1 LEDIDRLCY
10 RVGYRP
16 HETALLDTLS
26 LRSVLHAVHAQREG
40 MYEQALLV
48 NAALAG
54 ESPPWIPKAA
64 APKPQTTRDDD
75 ARIRAR
81 FAGALGALERA
92 EA

>member
-1 LEDIDRLCY
+1 
-10 RVGYRP
+10 
-16 HETALLDTLS
+16 
-26 LRSVLHAVHAQREG
+26 

-54 ESPPWIPKAA
+54 ESPPWIPKPA
-64 APKPQTTRDDD
+64 KPQTTRDDD

>member
-1 LEDIDRLCY
+1 
-10 RVGYRP
+10 
-16 HETALLDTLS
+16 
-26 LRSVLHAVHAQREG
+26 

-64 APKPQTTRDDD
+64 TRPPQTTRDDHE
-75 ARIRAR
+75 AILRRFEPALRAL
-81 FAGALGALERA
+81 AAA